1 MPTYPLA
8 FPSIHPA
15 SVKAT
20 RLRVQ
25 SAAISP
31 FTLKLQVFDWNAS
44 KWAITIVMQR
54 MDSVDAQTFGR
65 FMDDLAGMVG
75 TFNFNLTP
83 WVPGLAVPPGTKTFR
98 LSNPNTVWDSEKAVV
113 WGFQIEAT
121 EDI

>member
-20 RLRVQ
+20 RRRVQ
-25 SAAISP
+25 AATISP
-31 FTLKLQVFDWNAS
+31 FTLKRQVFDWNAS
-44 KWAITIVMQR
+44 KWEITIVMQR
-54 MDSVDAQTFGR
+54 MDTVDAQAFGK

-75 TFNFNLTP
+75 TFTFDLTP
-83 WVPGLAVPPGTKTFR
+83 WVPGLTTPPGTKTFR
-98 LSNPNTVWDSEKAVV
+98 LAGPNTTWDTEKAVT

-121 EDI
+121 EDV

>member
-15 SVKAT
+15 SVKVT
-20 RLRVQ
+20 RRRVQ
-25 SAAISP
+25 ATTISP
-31 FTLKLQVFDWNAS
+31 FTLKRQVFDWNAS
-44 KWAITIVMQR
+44 KWEITIVMQS
-54 MDSVDAQTFGR
+54 MDNVDAQIFGK

-75 TFNFNLTP
+75 TFTFNLTP
-83 WVPGLAVPPGTKTFR
+83 WVPGLTTAPGTKTFR
-98 LSNPNTVWDSEKAVV
+98 LAGPNTVWDTERAVT